1 MKIYCKS
8 LSNRDIRKEL
18 TRRGELNSMWE
29 TDYAQYVNDVEEY
42 KEDKEI
48 ARTTIKQILCN
59 KLGAD
64 ASKVRILF
72 DSNDNITV
80 TIQPG
85 ALSELDELIPERPA
99 LPRKPTFDT
108 EDDKQLNRE
117 AITQFYN
124 QHLWFKVNYINR
136 AGGSRSEESMYIQ
149 VQSISPTGKQCEVK
163 YMTPWDFEG
172 KRDGLDYWVIVR
184 NKTLT
189 TANIEIITPIVTYTQ
204 EEVDD
209 ILKGEN

>member
-1 MKIYCKS
+1 MKIYCRS

-18 TRRGELNSMWE
+18 ERREIAKSKWE
-29 TDYAQYVNDVEEY
+29 KDYAQYQNDFEEY
-42 KEDKEI
+42 TRAKDA
-48 ARTTIKQILCN
+48 ARASVKQIVSN
-59 KLGAD
+59 KLGVD
-64 ASKVRILF
+64 RSKVRILF
-72 DSNDNITV
+72 DNVGNIVITL
-80 TIQPG
+80 Q
-85 ALSELDELIPERPA
+85 AEAIPELA
-99 LPRKPTFDT
+99 ELLPSNPSYPVKPTFDT
-108 EDDKQLNRE
+108 EADKQINRE

-136 AGGSRSEESMYIQ
+136 AGGSRTEDPMYIQ

-172 KRDGLDYWVIVR
+172 KRDGYDYWVITR

-189 TANIEIITPIVTYTQ
+189 TANIEIVTPIVTYTQ

-209 ILKGEN
+209 ILKGGN